1 MRHAARRGGGRTA
14 AFALAATAALACSP
28 SIHGFRAEP
37 NVVCGGGRTTLIW
50 SASTDGRLSAAPA
63 DASLGPVD
71 ATGTR
76 VVSPAAPTTY
86 RLTVKHL
93 WKSVSQ
99 DVAVEVLTTPGEA
112 RQIGASVADPSVTCA
127 DGRLG
132 VTVTAPASAWDPH
145 IQVTSVG
152 LTAGV
157 NRTYRV
163 EHAGRSAEVAPG
175 APSAAFAGLPVQG
188 DWRLSTVLAPP
199 EACGRNVPR
208 SLIIDVAST
217 CAQ

>member
-1 MRHAARRGGGRTA
+1 MRAC
-14 AFALAATAALACSP
+14 LVLTAALGCAP
-28 SIHGFRAEP
+28 NIHAFRAEP
-37 NVVCGGGRTTLIW
+37 NVVCSGGRTTLTW
-50 SASTDGRLSAAPA
+50 SASSDGSLSAVPA
-63 DASLGPVD
+63 DSTLGAVD
-71 ATGTR
+71 ANGTR
-76 VVSPAAPTTY
+76 AVTPAVPTTY

-93 WKSVSQ
+93 GKSVSR
-99 DVAVEVLTTPGEA
+99 DAGVEVLVAPGEA
-112 RQIGASVADPSVTCA
+112 RQIGASVADPSATCEA
-127 DGRLG
+127 GTLA
-132 VTVTAPASAWDPH
+132 VTVNAPASAWDPH

-152 LTAGV
+152 LTTGV

-188 DWRLSTVLAPP
+188 DWRLSTALAAP

-217 CAQ
+217 CER